1 MFIEFPSCTS
11 GEFVNEIVTI
21 SEEEKAHKR
30 ALMWEY
36 LKNKIEVNYPVF
48 EKLKSSDDDCWNF
61 IKGLNF

>member
-30 ALMWEY
+30 ALM
-36 LKNKIEVNYPVF
+36 
-48 EKLKSSDDDCWNF
+48 
-61 IKGLNF
+61 